1 MSQPTRE
8 TLLMRLR
15 HKRDDLS
22 WEEFVTAYERYIYL
36 LIRGMKMGHHDAEDL
51 VQGVMLAIWQKIP
64 EFEYNP
70 DRSKFRTWICRIT
83 RNKVVDYIRS
93 STSESNKLNNFVLEE
108 SSLPEI
114 EQLAENEWKAHV
126 TDKAWEIVQKSF
138 QSNALDCFT
147 LLKKGESVENIAQK
161 LEISESSV
169 YVYSKRV
176 KDKLIREIRLL
187 DEMWT

>member
-1 MSQPTRE
+1 
-8 TLLMRLR
+8 MRLR

-22 WEEFVTAYERYIYL
+22 WEEFVAAYERYIYL

-93 STSESNKLNNFVLEE
+93 STSKSNKMNNYVLEE

-114 EQLAENEWKAHV
+114 EDLAENEWKAHV
-126 TDKAWEIVQKSF
+126 TDKAWETVSKCFEEKS
-138 QSNALDCFT
+138 LECFE
-147 LLKKGESVENIAQK
+147 LVKKGNPVDEIAKK

-176 KDKLIREIRLL
+176 KDRLIREIRLL
-187 DEMWT
+187 DEMWN

>member
-1 MSQPTRE
+1 
-8 TLLMRLR
+8 MRLR

-22 WEEFVTAYERYIYL
+22 WEEFVAAYERYIYL

-93 STSESNKLNNFVLEE
+93 STSESNKINSYVLED
-108 SSLPEI
+108 SCIPEI

-126 TDKAWEIVQKSF
+126 TDKAWETVQKNFEENSLACF
-138 QSNALDCFT
+138 QLM
-147 LLKKGESVENIAQK
+147 KKGEPVEKIAEK
-161 LEISESSV
+161 LNISESSV

-176 KDKLIREIRLL
+176 KDRLIREIRLL